1 MSGNRVA
8 GRSAMKHW
16 GAWTSL
22 LYLLPAGSALALD
35 PPVVYFDLPSR
46 LVAHEVVD
54 AEVPSH
60 FRLIEVSVPI
70 SARVVK
76 GDVAGVQEIS
86 IEVDA
91 GRGRLLVHDFAPQTT
106 LGTELAGDIQVT
118 TTNEKAYSF
127 EASLGGQSPVPLG
140 DVIAQVTPS
149 ISAGKKDRHAET
161 QSTSRLSPKKPLVV
175 SGTINEGHGTFFQ
188 LRPSS
193 QTTLEGQHSLS
204 LVLRVPDDWVLG
216 ELEVRCCAR
225 GERQFLWFDQPQV
238 WGSMQR
244 KVRVSLAGLGEPS
257 LSARPYMV
265 AKQPTEAVGENW
277 VAAEK
282 ACAAE

>member
-1 MSGNRVA
+1 MAGHRVA
-8 GRSAMKHW
+8 GHGAMHW
-16 GAWTSL
+16 GAWTSFL
-22 LYLLPAGSALALD
+22 CLLPSAGALAIE
-35 PPVVYFDLPSR
+35 PPVVYFDLPAR

-54 AEVPSH
+54 ASKPSTV
-60 FRLIEVSVPI
+60 RLVEISVPV

-76 GDVAGVQEIS
+76 GDVAGVEEIS
-86 IEVDA
+86 IEIDT

-106 LGTELAGDIQVT
+106 LGSELAGDIQVT
-118 TTNEKAYSF
+118 TTTEKAQTI
-127 EASLGGQSPVPLG
+127 EASLGGQSPVPIG

-149 ISAGKKDRHAET
+149 ISGGKKDRKAET
-161 QSTSRLSPKKPLVV
+161 QTTSRLSPKTPLVV
-175 SGTINEGHGTFFQ
+175 SGTINEWHGVFFQ

-244 KVRVSLAGLGEPS
+244 KVKVSLAGLSEP
-257 LSARPYMV
+257 LISARPHLV
-265 AKQPTEAVGENW
+265 AKAPTENVGEAW
-277 VAAEK
+277 VPAEQAAAE
-282 ACAAE
+282 E